1 MSEFV
6 RYALLANA
14 GVLLVWVAY
23 RLFLHGN
30 TLHWCNRAY
39 LMFGTALATVAPFIP
54 VGTTATEVM
63 AVQLQEVTILQ
74 TVPVIGS
81 ANENWTWLA
90 IGYFAGTFL
99 MFVYQ
104 SLAFVR
110 VWRVIS
116 GSMRSS
122 VGDVDMYRSS
132 YAGPFSFFRIIH
144 IPLHCDGV
152 DADVI
157 LRHELV
163 HVRQW
168 HSLDVLCIGLLRIVF
183 WFNPLLLFVQRDL
196 QALHEY
202 MADDEALHSIGR
214 EKYAHLQM
222 AQLFGLRT
230 DLFPV
235 NSFSNPL
242 NLKNRMTMMYKEKTN
257 RIALMRYALLL
268 PLATVIVLASAC
280 VQPQVDV
287 APNEVEKALTQAEK
301 MPEYPGGF
309 QALASE
315 LGASIQFPES
325 AKADSVEG
333 TVFVQFVVG
342 ADGKVDDVEVAKSVH
357 PELDAEALRV
367 VKSLKAWT
375 AGEQDGQQVR
385 VQMTLPIKFVLS

>member
-39 LMFGTALATVAPFIP
+39 LMFGTALALIAPSVP
-54 VGTTATEVM
+54 AGTTTQEVIGM
-63 AVQLQEVTILQ
+63 QLPAVTVSDAVQAIKVVSE
-74 TVPVIGS
+74 S
-81 ANENWTWLA
+81 WTGLA
-90 IGYFAGTFL
+90 IGYFAGALL
-99 MFVYQ
+99 MLAYQ
-104 SLAFVR
+104 SVAFFN
-110 VWRVIS
+110 VWRIIR
-116 GSMRSS
+116 RSLKS
-122 VGDVDMYRSS
+122 RVCGVAVYRSAD
-132 YAGPFSFFRIIH
+132 AGPFSFFGMIH
-144 IPLHCDGV
+144 IPLDCDGI

-202 MADDEALHSIGR
+202 MADDEALHAIGR

-235 NSFSNPL
+235 NSFSHPL

-257 RIALMRYALLL
+257 RIALVRYALLL

-342 ADGKVDDVEVAKSVH
+342 ADGKVEDVEVAKSVH

-367 VKSLKAWT
+367 VKSLKDWT
-375 AGEQDGQQVR
+375 PGEQGGQQVR